1 MRLLRPAD
9 GYYAQFV
16 LRIERRIEHVPTGL
30 ALGIDV
36 GVAAYVT
43 DSDGHAVANPRFIRL
58 AEARLQRSQRR
69 LSRRS
74 LSHQQGKKPRNTHA
88 ARQRARQ
95 NTSPP
100 AAPAISSPAPKT
112 CLPWHAR

>member
-16 LRIERRIEHVPTGL
+16 LRIERRIEHVSTGSVL
-30 ALGIDV
+30 SIDV
-36 GVAAYVT
+36 GIAAYAT
-43 DSDGHAVANPRFIRL
+43 DSPRQAVANPRFIRL

-74 LSHQQGKKPRNTHA
+74 LFHQQGKKPRTNHA